1 MANKAKRFLAEL
13 NGNVDAWYGG
23 RIDFDTFNVR
33 QRATWDAI
41 REAGAASEEMVLRAL
56 RDQLPTAKR
65 AS

>member
-33 QRATWDAI
+33 QRATWDTI

-56 RDQLPTAKR
+56 RDQLPPAKR

>member
-1 MANKAKRFLAEL
+1 MANRAKRLLAEL

-23 RIDFDTFNVR
+23 RIDFDTFKLR

-41 REAGAASEEMVLRAL
+41 RKTGTASEEMVLRAL
-56 RDQLPTAKR
+56 RAQLPPAKR